1 MGNAV
6 ILALSIAYLVC
17 FQACAIPSI
26 ARIIRRG
33 SSADLSV
40 WREWLLVVGVTCQ
53 YMVMTLTG
61 TSWYVRVSPILSL
74 CSVGTL
80 LWSIYRYRN
89 RWTCKACG
97 VQFKSE
103 LPEALCELCQVWN

>member
-1 MGNAV
+1 V

-80 LWSIYRYRN
+80 LWSIYRFRH
-89 RWTCKACG
+89 RHLVPDVEDGMSMTHPARSG
-97 VQFKSE
+97 ERQIES
-103 LPEALCELCQVWN
+103 LD